1 MKPVRGAAVV
11 SSWSVT
17 LAAFA
22 AAFAVSGCNHD
33 AVEAQKLAKQAQT
46 MQAEDPKASIDMFK
60 QASAL
65 DPQNHQ
71 ILKALGTLYEKQ
83 KQWPEAAETWQKAA
97 SVDDTFA
104 EYHFRRGHALFEAAR
119 KDAAHAGYDKV
130 IEPMN
135 KALKADK
142 NYAEAYW
149 YIGQANYE
157 TDDEQAALEA
167 YTSAIKTNPTHL
179 EFYVM
184 LANLYLDLGYAD
196 EGLKVATEG
205 QKFKDKTKAKGD
217 NEEAEVALNL
227 YNLILDEAR
236 AYELMGKGDDKI
248 KALEKA
254 RGVKNPKNTARESEY
269 QLALA
274 YADKGATQDACQ
286 AITTYLKSPAGK
298 SSDATENRAD
308 AAVKKQ
314 VWKCP

>member
-1 MKPVRGAAVV
+1 MKPVRGAVVV
-11 SSWSVT
+11 SSCVV
-17 LAAFA
+17 AFA
-22 AAFAVSGCNHD
+22 ATTVLSGCNHD
-33 AVEAQKLAKQAQT
+33 AVEAQKLAKHAQT
-46 MQAEDPKASIDMFK
+46 IQGEDPKGAIDEFK

-83 KQWPEAAETWQKAA
+83 KTWAEAADTWHKAA
-97 SVDDTFA
+97 GIDDTFA
-104 EYHFRRGHALFEAAR
+104 EYHFRRGHALFEVAR

-142 NYAEAYW
+142 NYSDAYW

-179 EFYVM
+179 EYYVM

-236 AYELMGKGDDKI
+236 AYELLGKGDEKI

-254 RGVKNPKNTARESEY
+254 REVKNPKNTARESEY

-274 YADKGATQDACQ
+274 YAGKEKFQDACQ